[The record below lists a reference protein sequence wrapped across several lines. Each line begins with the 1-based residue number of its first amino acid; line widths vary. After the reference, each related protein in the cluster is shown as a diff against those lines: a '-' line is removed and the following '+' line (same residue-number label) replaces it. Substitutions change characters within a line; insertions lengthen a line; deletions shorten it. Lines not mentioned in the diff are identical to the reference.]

1 MQQNRPNRIVQVQV
15 QVEVKAK
22 VHVPERVL
30 DWNTSFATVLHAP
43 RGAPKRMKIGFAD
56 AHFGEGMV

>member
-1 MQQNRPNRIVQVQV
+1 MSQSRDI
-15 QVEVKAK
+15 
-22 VHVPERVL
+22 
-30 DWNTSFATVLHAP
+30 DGNTSFAKVLHAP